1 MVTSPTHSLISE
13 RIRETKNAVVIEF
26 EPWGMKE
33 GRSME
38 SLDGATTA
46 LSDKEKNSEIKVI
59 YSLTISSAIVRH

>member
-1 MVTSPTHSLISE
+1 
-13 RIRETKNAVVIEF
+13 
-26 EPWGMKE
+26 
-33 GRSME
+33 ME